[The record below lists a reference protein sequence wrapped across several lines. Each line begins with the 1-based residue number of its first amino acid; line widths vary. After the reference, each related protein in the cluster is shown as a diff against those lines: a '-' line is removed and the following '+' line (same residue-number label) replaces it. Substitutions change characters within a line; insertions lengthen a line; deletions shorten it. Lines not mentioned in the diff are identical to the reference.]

1 MTGERRT
8 YIEMAEMHV
17 IVLYFMLRDFRISV
31 LISLISLGPRLWP
44 TKKCGHGAPIRH
56 VLYHL

>member
-1 MTGERRT
+1 MQFFFFFNLILFIFSTMTGERRT

-31 LISLISLGPRLWP
+31 LISLISLGPRL
-44 TKKCGHGAPIRH
+44 
-56 VLYHL
+56 